1 MKATLDSKRRVV
13 FPDAFSPGDVVDVE
27 LTGPDTAVVR
37 RMKPVDLPQPKLV
50 RLGGRLV
57 LDGGQT
63 VTNEDVRRLIEEES

>member
-37 RMKPVDLPQPKLV
+37 RMKPVGLPQPKLV
-50 RLGGRLV
+50 RRGGRLV

-63 VTNEDVRRLIEEES
+63 VTNDDVRRLIEEES

>member
-37 RMKPVDLPQPKLV
+37 RMRPVELPRPRLV
-50 RLGGRLV
+50 RRSSRLV

-63 VTNEDVRRLIEEES
+63 LTNDDIRRLIEEEP

>member
-13 FPDAFSPGDVVDVE
+13 FPDAFSPGDIVDVE

-37 RMKPVDLPQPKLV
+37 RMNPVDLPQPKLV
-50 RLGGRLV
+50 RRSGRLV

-63 VTNEDVRRLIEEES
+63 LTNEDVRRLIEDES